1 MYTTTTL
8 LRGGVHHYTS
18 SDGVT
23 SAWWLVD
30 GELVTHS
37 IHYTSC
43 VLLVVVCSLHAY
55 TSSTCT
61 LLSPCMV
68 VCTSTLHIHV
78 ESRESTT
85 PSRAESVC
93 TPLLF
98 MSTDQQR
105 HPDDDVRSYHMR
117 WWYLLLVVVH
127 TLCMHTILVVPPPVL
142 HMHTGSIPCACT
154 STWSTSSTSSSSLRM
169 FYL

>member
-127 TLCMHTILVVPPPVL
+127 TLCMHTTDMYVYCSDLRI
-142 HMHTGSIPCACT
+142 
-154 STWSTSSTSSSSLRM
+154 STYNKHENYWEL
-169 FYL
+169 